1 MAIRYSIGISCPP
14 RRELGDD
21 VLSEL
26 VWKAHRLRVI
36 EEDLARRGVNIDREG
51 ARFNER
57 TVRADGVIA
66 ERTVSLAEMSEEVM
80 PLVALAPEC
89 RDCPASVTGTPFGCH
104 ATVAFP
110 LSAMAEEWL
119 VARVPPPGSST
130 RRIFVDSMLKF
141 GWGSESR
148 IPEWRR
154 LGLLE
159 REEALRV
166 SDAGDSVP
174 ITSDA
179 ILHALFMLGEVSPDH
194 ALAMLLLTDAISTN
208 DGRTGEDLLEMLSDY
223 SERDSLEGAPD
234 IIFAID
240 PVEGENRGIL
250 ELKRYLYALYI
261 GFAAQ
266 AILRVEA

>member
-36 EEDLARRGVNIDREG
+36 EEDFARRGVSIDREG

-57 TVRADGVIA
+57 TVRPDGVIA
-66 ERTVSLAEMSEEVM
+66 ERTVSLAEMGDEVM

-104 ATVAFP
+104 ATIAFP
-110 LSAMAEEWL
+110 ISALAEEWL
-119 VARVPPPGSST
+119 VARIPAPGSST
-130 RRIFVDSMLKF
+130 RQIFVDSMIKF

-159 REEALRV
+159 RDESLRV
-166 SDAGDSVP
+166 SDGSDGTP
-174 ITSDA
+174 MTSDA

-194 ALAMLLLTDAISTN
+194 ALGMLLITDAISTN
-208 DGRTGEDLLEMLSDY
+208 DGRTGDELLQMLSEY
-223 SERDSLEGAPD
+223 AERDSLEGAPD
-234 IIFAID
+234 IVFAIE
-240 PVEGENRGIL
+240 PIEGENSGIL